1 MSSRY
6 INSLSPQERREL
18 QDILLTT
25 QNFNCFICEQT
36 IDPEVHDIDI
46 DHVIP
51 TVLGGKDEESNFA
64 ATHLSCNRSKQASD
78 LREARIHAKFDSI
91 ADKISTEDRS
101 PNLGDILQNF
111 DGSKYNL
118 KVSVENNIIKTSF
131 SATGDN
137 TIQNIP
143 IHTDKYSKFRSI
155 FLELPIEY
163 LYHDDHIN
171 PRAIGKN
178 LRKLLHE
185 FYMGFPQLHIAL
197 GWMDIDGS
205 ETKVRI
211 FDGQHKAVAQI
222 LLGSRSLPVRVFINP
237 DKDKLLSA
245 NTRAGTTLRQVAFDK
260 SVQRSLGSSLMV
272 DRMNRYRQ
280 DLGLSEDDT
289 NFSENDLV
297 NHFKGESRE
306 VKKFVI
312 DWVRNSVTT
321 HQDNKLKQYID
332 YGGRAADKPLSYSTV
347 EKTFYSFFIF
357 GGLLNTS
364 FDHRFEEGE
373 NPRQLEIEQLV
384 KLMNI
389 IAEKIF
395 ISNFDTARGARRIEN
410 DVQKGKDVPEPHLRA
425 FRMAKEEVLY
435 NWLRIIVQI
444 VQNYFSVTGQ
454 FVDEK
459 KLFQYAIPS
468 QCWIN
473 IENFITSLM
482 ELQIWVNRDLSLTV
496 FGAKQNY
503 DFWQSIFESGSTI
516 SGFEVMPKGIN
527 FLDMIQKNNE
537 NYRDQ

>member
-6 INSLSPQERREL
+6 INSLSSQERKEL
-18 QDILLTT
+18 QNTLLRT
-25 QNFNCFICEQT
+25 QKFNCFICEQT
-36 IDPEVHDIDI
+36 IDPEVHNIDI

-51 TVLGGKDEESNFA
+51 TVLGGKDEDSNFA
-64 ATHLSCNRSKQASD
+64 ATHISCNRSKQASN
-78 LREARIHAKFDSI
+78 LREARIHAKFDFI
-91 ADKISTEDRS
+91 VEKIFTEDRS
-101 PNLGDILQNF
+101 PNLGDILKHF
-111 DGSKYNL
+111 GGSKYDL
-118 KVSVENNIIKTSF
+118 KVNITDDIIKTSF
-131 SATGDN
+131 SAIGDN
-137 TIQNIP
+137 TIHTTP
-143 IHTDKYSKFRSI
+143 IHTDKYSEFRSI

-197 GWMDIDGS
+197 GWMDVDGS
-205 ETKVRI
+205 EAKVKI

-222 LLGSRSLPVRVFINP
+222 LLGNRSLPIRVFINP
-237 DKDKLLSA
+237 DKDRLLSA

-306 VKKFVI
+306 VRKFVI

-321 HQDNKLKQYID
+321 HQDNKLRQYIE
-332 YGGRAADKPLSYSTV
+332 YGGKAGDKPLSYSTV

-357 GGLLNTS
+357 GGLLTTS
-364 FDHRFEEGE
+364 FNYLFEEGK
-373 NPRQLEIEQLV
+373 NPRQLEIDQLV

-389 IAEKIF
+389 IAEKVF
-395 ISNFDTARGARRIEN
+395 IGNFDTARGARRIEY
-410 DVQKGKDVPEPHLRA
+410 DVQRGRDIPEPHLRA
-425 FRMAKEEVLY
+425 FRMAKEEILH

-444 VQNYFSVTGQ
+444 IQNYFSVTGKYI
-454 FVDEK
+454 DEK
-459 KLFQYAIPS
+459 KLFQRVIPD

-482 ELQIWVNRDLSLTV
+482 ELQIWVNKDLSATV
-496 FGAKQNY
+496 FGGKQNY
-503 DFWQSIFESGSTI
+503 DFWQSIFESGSTVN
-516 SGFEVMPKGIN
+516 GFEVMPSGIN
-527 FLDMIQKNNE
+527 FLDMIQRNDE
-537 NYRDQ
+537 NYFNQ